1 MCNKAPNLL
10 VSAVAFGLLI
20 LSNLSL
26 PSRAVAGWNG
36 LGSEVPSSNSRSMLL
51 VEDEQVSSCPP
62 GTVPVKK
69 SWRQCTRQEAGAA
82 QVVCETKSSF
92 DCVTDTGACPP
103 GTVRFKTQSG
113 YECVEPKP
121 EYYGGGQA
129 KQTDV
134 LTPEQS
140 SGPSPFGGA
149 KPYVTKRKNAPITE

>member
-1 MCNKAPNLL
+1 MSNKASNLL
-10 VSAVAFGLLI
+10 VSALAFGLLI
-20 LSNLSL
+20 PSNLLL

-51 VEDEQVSSCPP
+51 VEDELITSCPP

-69 SWRQCTRQEAGAA
+69 SWRQCTRQEAGSA
-82 QVVCETKSSF
+82 QLVCETKSSIE
-92 DCVTDTGACPP
+92 CVKDTGACPP
-103 GTVRFKTQSG
+103 GTIRFKTQSG

-134 LTPEQS
+134 LVPEQS
-140 SGPSPFGGA
+140 SGPSPFGA
-149 KPYVTKRKNAPITE
+149 PKPFVTKRKTAPITE